1 MPKMKTHR
9 GAAKRVKVTGTG
21 RLRRKQA
28 GKGHLKLAKGK
39 DRFRRLGGEADLAP
53 GDEKVIKKMLGN

>member
-53 GDEKVIKKMLGN
+53 GDEKVIKKMLGK

>member
-9 GAAKRVKVTGTG
+9 GAAKRIKVTGTG

-28 GKGHLKLAKGK
+28 GKGHLRLAKGS
-39 DRFRRLGGEADLAP
+39 DRYRRLRGDADLTP
-53 GDEKVIKKMLGN
+53 GDAKVIKRLLGK

>member
-28 GKGHLKLAKGK
+28 GRGHLKLAKGK
-39 DRFRRLGGEADLAP
+39 ERFRRLSGETDFAP
-53 GDEKVIKKMLGN
+53 GDEKVVKKMLGK